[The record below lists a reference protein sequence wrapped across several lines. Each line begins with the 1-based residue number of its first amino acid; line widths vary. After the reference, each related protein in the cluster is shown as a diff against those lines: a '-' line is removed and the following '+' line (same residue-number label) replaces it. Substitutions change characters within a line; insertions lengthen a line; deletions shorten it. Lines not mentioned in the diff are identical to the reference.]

1 MEFCHVLTLGIPGI
15 TENIKANQTVS
26 EILSVVVPAYN
37 ESLVLLEFHTR
48 MTEVM
53 RATGM
58 SYEIIYVDDGST
70 DDTATVLKRLRDG
83 DQAVAVIELSRNFG
97 KEVALSAGLDHASGD
112 AVIIIDA
119 DLQDP
124 PELVDD
130 FLREWRN
137 GYDIVY
143 GRRTDRDGES
153 WLKVTTAKWFY
164 RVINRL
170 SDVDI
175 PRDSGDFRL
184 ISRRALD
191 ALMSLRETH
200 RYMKGLYA
208 WVGFPQKE
216 ILYHRQARAA
226 GTSKWNYWRL
236 WNFALEGITSFSAVP
251 LKMSTY
257 LGVATSSVAFLYGVY
272 FLLRTLF
279 LGNPVPGYPSLM
291 LVVLFLGGVQLICLG
306 IIGEY
311 LARTYNE
318 SKSRT
323 LYFMKGYH
331 PSRSRANAEA
341 ESRINQ

>member
-1 MEFCHVLTLGIPGI
+1 M
-15 TENIKANQTVS
+15 S
-26 EILSVVVPAYN
+26 ELLSVVVPVYN
-37 ESLVLLEFHTR
+37 EFPVLGEFHQR
-48 MTEVM
+48 ISKVM
-53 RATGM
+53 SATGID
-58 SYEIIYVDDGST
+58 YEIIYVDDGST
-70 DDTATVLKRLRDG
+70 DDSTALLIRLRD
-83 DQAVAVIELSRNFG
+83 DDPAVAVIELSRNFG
-97 KEVALSAGLDHASGD
+97 KEVALSAGLDHANGD

-124 PELVDD
+124 PELIDD

-143 GRRTDRDGES
+143 GRRTDREGES
-153 WLKVTTAKWFY
+153 WLKITTAKWFY
-164 RVINRL
+164 RIINRL
-170 SDVDI
+170 SDVEI

-191 ALMSLRETH
+191 ALVSLRETH

-216 ILYHRQARAA
+216 VPYLRQARAA
-226 GTSKWNYWRL
+226 GETKWNYWRL
-236 WNFALEGITSFSAVP
+236 WNFALEGITSFSDVP

-257 LGVATSSVAFLYGVY
+257 LGVLTSSAAFLYGLY
-272 FLLRTLF
+272 FLVRTIV
-279 LGNPVPGYPSLM
+279 LGNPVPGYPSLI

-318 SKSRT
+318 SKSRA
-323 LYFMKGYH
+323 LYFVKGYH
-331 PSRSRANAEA
+331 PSRKRASADA
-341 ESRINQ
+341 ESRINL

>member
-1 MEFCHVLTLGIPGI
+1 M
-15 TENIKANQTVS
+15 S
-26 EILSVVVPAYN
+26 ELLSVVVPAYN
-37 ESLVLLEFHTR
+37 ESPVVGEFHRRVTD
-48 MTEVM
+48 VLC
-53 RATGM
+53 ATGM
-58 SYEIIYVDDGST
+58 DYEIIYVDDGST
-70 DDTATVLKRLRDG
+70 DDTAAILSRLREQ
-83 DQAVAVIELSRNFG
+83 DQAVAIIELSRNFG
-97 KEVALSAGLDHASGD
+97 KEVALSAGLDHAGGD

-124 PELVDD
+124 PELIDE

-143 GRRTDRDGES
+143 GRRTDRKGES
-153 WLKVTTAKWFY
+153 WLKKTTAKWFY

-170 SDVDI
+170 SDVEI

-208 WVGFPQKE
+208 WVGFPQKD
-216 ILYHRQARAA
+216 IPYLRQPRAA
-226 GTSKWNYWRL
+226 GETKWNYWRL
-236 WNFALEGITSFSAVP
+236 WNFALEGITSFSDIP

-257 LGVATSSVAFLYGVY
+257 LGILTSSTAFIYGIY
-272 FLLRTLF
+272 FLFRTLIY
-279 LGNPVPGYPSLM
+279 GNPVAGYPSLI

-318 SKSRT
+318 SKSRA
-323 LYFMKGYH
+323 LYFVKGYH
-331 PSRSRANAEA
+331 PSRSRASAEA

>member
-1 MEFCHVLTLGIPGI
+1 MEFYYVLTLGISKI
-15 TENIKANQTVS
+15 TEKLKANKTVS
-26 EILSVVVPAYN
+26 ETLSVVVPAYN
-37 ESLVLLEFHTR
+37 ESLVLMEFHKR

-53 RATGM
+53 RAVSM

-70 DDTATVLKRLRDG
+70 DDTAAILKRLREG
-83 DQAVAVIELSRNFG
+83 DEAVAIIELSRNFG

-130 FLREWRN
+130 FLREWRS

-143 GRRTDRDGES
+143 GRRIDREGES

-170 SDVDI
+170 SDVEI

-191 ALMSLRETH
+191 DLMSLRETH

-216 ILYHRQARAA
+216 IPYHRQARAA
-226 GTSKWNYWRL
+226 GTSKWSYWRL
-236 WNFALEGITSFSAVP
+236 WNFALEGITSFSDVP

-257 LGVATSSVAFLYGVY
+257 LGVATSSIAFLYGMY

-279 LGNPVPGYPSLM
+279 FGNPVPGYPSLM

-311 LARTYNE
+311 LARAYNE
-318 SKSRT
+318 SKSRA

-331 PSRSRANAEA
+331 PSRNRANAEA

>member
-1 MEFCHVLTLGIPGI
+1 VPEL
-15 TENIKANQTVS
+15 
-26 EILSVVVPAYN
+26 LSVVVPAYN
-37 ESLVLLEFHTR
+37 ESLVLGEFHQR
-48 MTEVM
+48 MTTVM

-58 SYEIIYVDDGST
+58 DYEIIYVDDGST
-70 DDTATVLKRLRDG
+70 DNTAAVLNYLRSD
-83 DQAVAVIELSRNFG
+83 DEAVAVIELSRNFG

-124 PELVDD
+124 PELIDE

-143 GRRTDRDGES
+143 GRRAEREGES
-153 WLKVTTAKWFY
+153 WLKITTAKWFY

-170 SDVDI
+170 SDVEI
-175 PRDSGDFRL
+175 PRDAGDFRL

-191 ALMSLRETH
+191 ALLSLRESH

-216 ILYHRQARAA
+216 ILYSRQARVA
-226 GTSKWNYWRL
+226 GASKWNYWRL
-236 WNFALEGITSFSAVP
+236 WNFALEGITSFSDVP

-257 LGVATSSVAFLYGVY
+257 LGIATSSAAFLYGFY
-272 FLLRTLF
+272 FLLRTMI
-279 LGNPVPGYPSLM
+279 LGNPVPGYPSLI

-318 SKSRT
+318 SKSRA
-323 LYFMKGYH
+323 LYFVKGYH
-331 PSRSRANAEA
+331 PSRNRAAADAE
-341 ESRINQ
+341 RRTNK